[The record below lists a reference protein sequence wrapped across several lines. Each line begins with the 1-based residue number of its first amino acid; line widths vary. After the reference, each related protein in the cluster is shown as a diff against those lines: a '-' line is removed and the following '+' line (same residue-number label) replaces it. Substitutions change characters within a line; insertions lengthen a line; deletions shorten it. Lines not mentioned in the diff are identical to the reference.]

1 MNFNFELDLW
11 TVIGLVSQG
20 FFFLRFV
27 IQWFVSEKEQK
38 STIPNIFWYLSF
50 TGAILITI
58 YAIGRGDIVFLC
70 VGILQIGIYSRNIIF
85 SLKNKRAQLLN

>member
-11 TVIGLVSQG
+11 TVIGLISQG

-50 TGAILITI
+50 AGAILITI